1 MKTIPSYKSKTQKLK
16 TTPLILI
23 LIFISQ
29 IVISQSGEKFFNI
42 ANQKFDSADFKGA
55 VEYYTKC
62 IELEPSLAEA
72 YHNRALSKC
81 NLKDYTGAINDLDKC
96 ISIDSTKADFY
107 YNRARAKYFNRDY
120 IGCIIDNSI
129 VIEMNPNFGLAYLN
143 RGLVRV
149 IIGNKDAGCIDL
161 TKAKELNAKNAQEIM
176 NEYCK

>member
-1 MKTIPSYKSKTQKLK
+1 MERRKLQKKLIPALMIG
-16 TTPLILI
+16 LMFLM
-23 LIFISQ
+23 Q
-29 IVISQSGEKFFNI
+29 ITYSQSGEKFYDI
-42 ANQKFDSADFKGA
+42 AVQKADSGDFKGA

-62 IELEPSLAEA
+62 IELEPNLAEA

-81 NLKDYTGAINDLDKC
+81 NLKDYTGAINDHDKC
-96 ISIDSTKADFY
+96 ISIDSTNADYY

-149 IIGNKDAGCIDL
+149 IIGNKDEGCIDL
-161 TKAKELNAKNAQEIM
+161 IKAKELKAKNAQEIM